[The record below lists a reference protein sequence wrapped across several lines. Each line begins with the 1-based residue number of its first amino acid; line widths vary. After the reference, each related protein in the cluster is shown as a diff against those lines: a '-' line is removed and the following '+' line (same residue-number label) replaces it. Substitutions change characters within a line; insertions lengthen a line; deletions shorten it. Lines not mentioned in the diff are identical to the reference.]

1 MASFDHG
8 ASIPHSRLE
17 ALSSWNAGFAHS
29 EPTAPTLQLQIEEHY
44 QHHYPSPANLM
55 GLPHHFDKGQF
66 SGQTLRAE
74 LHEIQRPKYGRKFGT
89 VDRRALDDPPVVLLR
104 LFHVYNAGT
113 NQQWEKE
120 VQNYDDI
127 SLAGLICM
135 ADLFEF
141 PRSIR
146 PNLNLQHPLSTNC
159 NHNLY
164 SIAMAPDRQYPIR
177 GAESRLPPDTLVL
190 MNGYPVTESS
200 KRTASLFGT
209 KFVEPHRIGWT
220 GNNQNQI
227 LFTFSD
233 LAVRLEGYFMLRLE
247 AAKSFRVNL
256 TPSRY
261 RFFDIFAESNAASSP
276 ILAECYGDPFK
287 IYSSKETPAL
297 KESTMLTKLLANHG
311 IPVNVREKARSPR
324 KYKP

>member
-1 MASFDHG
+1 MASFDHR
-8 ASIPHSRLE
+8 ASIHHGRME
-17 ALSSWNAGFAHS
+17 ALASWNAGFAHS
-29 EPTAPTLQLQIEEHY
+29 ETTAPSLQLQLGEHS
-44 QHHYPSPANLM
+44 QHHCPSAANLM
-55 GLPHHFDKGQF
+55 GLPRRFDEGRF

-74 LHEIQRPKYGRKFGT
+74 LHEIQRPKYGRRFGT

-113 NQQWEKE
+113 NKQWEQE

-127 SLAGLICM
+127 PLTGLICM

-146 PNLNLQHPLSTNC
+146 PPFNLQPPLSTNS
-159 NHNLY
+159 NPNPY
-164 SIAMAPDRQYPIR
+164 SIGTLSSNMASDRQYPIH

-190 MNGYPVTESS
+190 IDGYPITESS
-200 KRTASLFGT
+200 RRTASLFGT

-220 GNNQNQI
+220 GNNQKQI

-233 LAVRLEGYFMLRLE
+233 LAVRLEGYFIL
-247 AAKSFRVNL
+247 
-256 TPSRY
+256 RY
-261 RFFDIFAESNAASSP
+261 RFFDIFADPHTASSP
-276 ILAECYGDPFK
+276 MLAECYGGPFK
-287 IYSSKETPAL
+287 IYSSKEAPAL

-311 IPVNVREKARSPR
+311 VPVKVRQKARSPR
-324 KYKP
+324 KYKS